1 MHPKIRMISVAA
13 ALILPLAAGCGLQS
27 DAPDSFGQDVSVEE
41 NAEVETPRPAV
52 DGERLYSIPLGEAWV
67 SDKSWIVDS
76 DGNEVRRDDV
86 PEYIELTD
94 LATGEPRYQ
103 YLRRYED
110 TGRRDEWGNPAVRTF
125 CSLYDMEG
133 NQLIDWEEK
142 DYLSAFGEYIIRQ
155 DQRDMM
161 MEMSELP
168 EDYRTALFHVPTGTE
183 QYEGVFT
190 VVKLN
195 EGAFLLCDGWRTPQG
210 VVNAAGE
217 ALSGFPPPKTYY
229 SAYAWNGYFTA
240 SLVHP
245 YEQRKNEMEYIM
257 DRNFREIF
265 AAQWMSGVYG
275 NLKGDYLAY
284 RNGGE
289 YGIFHPEDGILF
301 TTDGASI
308 EYYDGELAV
317 VQTGSFRSENDPINA
332 SLVTVEGK
340 EIAGGFSWLVPAQTH
355 YDEEPAG
362 KFLGITDGKAVMIDR
377 AGSELASVEL
387 PGARSL
393 NVLGEDLYTYYV
405 EDDDRYGDGL
415 LGPNLE
421 VMIPAGRYT
430 SFEIVSDYKTDYSEW
445 GVNMENFLLQASKE
459 LGTDEPGHS
468 IYRTDILDHAGKVI
482 VDNITAV
489 YDVGPGRIALR
500 RGFDVGLMDWN
511 GNWIVKRRIFTGF
524 GDD

>member
-1 MHPKIRMISVAA
+1 MYRRVLSMAA
-13 ALILPLAAGCGLQS
+13 TVLLLLVAGCRLRN
-27 DAPDSFGQDVSVEE
+27 DAPDPSGQNVSVEE
-41 NAEVETPRPAV
+41 NDGGEAARPAA
-52 DGERLYSIPLGEAWV
+52 DGERIYSIPLGEAWV

-76 DGNEVRRDDV
+76 NGHEVREDGI
-86 PEYIELTD
+86 PEYVELTD
-94 LATGEPRYQ
+94 LATGESRYQ

-110 TGRRDEWGNPAVRTF
+110 TGKRDEWGNPEVRTF

-133 NQLIDWEEK
+133 NQLTDWEEK
-142 DYLSAFGEYIIRQ
+142 DYQPAFGEYIIRQ
-155 DQRDMM
+155 DQRGMM
-161 MEMSELP
+161 MEVSELP
-168 EDYRTALFHVPTGTE
+168 KDYHTALYHVPTGAE
-183 QYEGVFT
+183 RYEGVFAI
-190 VVKLN
+190 VKLDHN
-195 EGAFLLCDGWRTPQG
+195 AFLLCDGWRTPQG
-210 VVNAAGE
+210 VVDAAGE

-229 SAYAWNGYFTA
+229 SAYAWNSYFTA

-245 YEQRKNEMEYIM
+245 YEQRKSEMEYIM
-257 DRNFREIF
+257 DRSFREIF

-284 RNGGE
+284 RNEGK

-332 SLVTVEGK
+332 SLVTVEGR
-340 EIAGGFSWLVPAQTH
+340 ELAGGFSWLVPAQTY

-362 KFLGITDGKAVMIDR
+362 KFLGIISGKVVMIDR
-377 AGSELASVEL
+377 TGIELASVEL

-393 NVLGEDLYTYYV
+393 NVLGEGLYTYYI
-405 EDDDRYGDGL
+405 EEDDRYGDGL
-415 LGPNLE
+415 LGPDLE
-421 VMIPAGRYT
+421 VIIPAGRYT
-430 SFEIVSDYKTDYSEW
+430 SFEVISDYKTDYSEW
-445 GVNMENFLLQASKE
+445 GVNMENSLLRVSKE
-459 LGTDEPGHS
+459 LGTNEPGHS
-468 IYRTDILDHAGKVI
+468 IYRMDILDHTGRII
-482 VDNITAV
+482 VDNITTV
-489 YDVGPGRIALR
+489 YDVGPNRIALR